1 MSFGEASALLAQLD
15 ANHSSPL
22 LIWHAERRSRLRLA
36 LEDELGP
43 IVESLRCNLRCNLRC
58 DLEEDELGPIVE
70 SLGVGDG
77 RGGGPSTAPSTA
89 LRTALSTAPS
99 TAPVRSDVVWAPC
112 WAPTALLAKLA
123 AAETDLNVGGLFL
136 EPFVAAD
143 GKFSFATA
151 AAAGHFLAALI
162 TALRDL
168 SRPLHSAVMSASQP
182 RFAIEAEEE
191 EEEAAA
197 TSARGAQDDALG
209 EALDA
214 ETAVGRVGRHAAL
227 MWKALLQLLTLH
239 ASLCTHRAC
248 VAAADFFFGSVRS
261 PMPLSVLSLVL
272 QVLQALSKPGGAVV
286 GAIEFA
292 SSVKGAHLLGLVAL
306 STRTPTLAAGSLGL
320 VVDLVRRSPAAV
332 LAFLRLGGLVLLL
345 RPLLEPVAPAAVTPV
360 APAAVTPAAVTP
372 VAPAAVT
379 ETRLLIVRV
388 LSALT
393 SDSRH
398 GAEIAECV
406 CELFTMRFRML
417 LEGAGAHPE
426 AFLAFLEADH
436 TAAPSYS
443 TIARE
448 WDAKRRTQLQ
458 ALLEQVR

>member
-1 MSFGEASALLAQLD
+1 LPLIATNFHQLPLIATNFHSSPQFVDELACMSFGEASALLAQLD

-89 LRTALSTAPS
+89 PSMALSTAPS
-99 TAPVRSDVVWAPC
+99 TAPVRSYVGWAPC

-191 EEEAAA
+191 EAASAA
-197 TSARGAQDDALG
+197 TGARGAQDDALYAQDDALG
-209 EALDA
+209 AQDDALDA
-214 ETAVGRVGRHAAL
+214 ETAVVRLGRHAAL

-272 QVLQALSKPGGAVV
+272 QVLQATHCHSLPLIA
-286 GAIEFA
+286 
-292 SSVKGAHLLGLVAL
+292 AHC
-306 STRTPTLAAGSLGL
+306 
-320 VVDLVRRSPAAV
+320 
-332 LAFLRLGGLVLLL
+332 
-345 RPLLEPVAPAAVTPV
+345 
-360 APAAVTPAAVTP
+360 
-372 VAPAAVT
+372 
-379 ETRLLIVRV
+379 
-388 LSALT
+388 
-393 SDSRH
+393 H
-398 GAEIAECV
+398 
-406 CELFTMRFRML
+406 
-417 LEGAGAHPE
+417 
-426 AFLAFLEADH
+426 
-436 TAAPSYS
+436 
-443 TIARE
+443 
-448 WDAKRRTQLQ
+448 
-458 ALLEQVR
+458 

>member
-1 MSFGEASALLAQLD
+1 M
-15 ANHSSPL
+15 
-22 LIWHAERRSRLRLA
+22 
-36 LEDELGP
+36 
-43 IVESLRCNLRCNLRC
+43 
-58 DLEEDELGPIVE
+58 
-70 SLGVGDG
+70 
-77 RGGGPSTAPSTA
+77 
-89 LRTALSTAPS
+89 
-99 TAPVRSDVVWAPC
+99 
-112 WAPTALLAKLA
+112 
-123 AAETDLNVGGLFL
+123 
-136 EPFVAAD
+136 
-143 GKFSFATA
+143 
-151 AAAGHFLAALI
+151 
-162 TALRDL
+162 
-168 SRPLHSAVMSASQP
+168 
-182 RFAIEAEEE
+182 
-191 EEEAAA
+191 
-197 TSARGAQDDALG
+197 
-209 EALDA
+209 
-214 ETAVGRVGRHAAL
+214 
-227 MWKALLQLLTLH
+227 
-239 ASLCTHRAC
+239 
-248 VAAADFFFGSVRS
+248 
-261 PMPLSVLSLVL
+261 LSLVL

-345 RPLLEPVAPAAVTPV
+345 RPLLEPAAPAAVTPAAVTPV

-436 TAAPSYS
+436 TAGPSYS

-448 WDAKRRTQLQ
+448 WDAKRRTQLH

>member
-1 MSFGEASALLAQLD
+1 L
-15 ANHSSPL
+15 
-22 LIWHAERRSRLRLA
+22 
-36 LEDELGP
+36 
-43 IVESLRCNLRCNLRC
+43 
-58 DLEEDELGPIVE
+58 
-70 SLGVGDG
+70 
-77 RGGGPSTAPSTA
+77 
-89 LRTALSTAPS
+89 
-99 TAPVRSDVVWAPC
+99 
-112 WAPTALLAKLA
+112 
-123 AAETDLNVGGLFL
+123 
-136 EPFVAAD
+136 
-143 GKFSFATA
+143 
-151 AAAGHFLAALI
+151 
-162 TALRDL
+162 
-168 SRPLHSAVMSASQP
+168 
-182 RFAIEAEEE
+182 
-191 EEEAAA
+191 
-197 TSARGAQDDALG
+197 
-209 EALDA
+209 
-214 ETAVGRVGRHAAL
+214 
-227 MWKALLQLLTLH
+227 
-239 ASLCTHRAC
+239 
-248 VAAADFFFGSVRS
+248 
-261 PMPLSVLSLVL
+261 PLSVLSLVL

-345 RPLLEPVAPAAVTPV
+345 RPLLEPAAPAAVTPAAVTPV

-436 TAAPSYS
+436 TAGPSYS

-448 WDAKRRTQLQ
+448 WDAKRRTQLH

>member
-1 MSFGEASALLAQLD
+1 L
-15 ANHSSPL
+15 
-22 LIWHAERRSRLRLA
+22 
-36 LEDELGP
+36 
-43 IVESLRCNLRCNLRC
+43 
-58 DLEEDELGPIVE
+58 
-70 SLGVGDG
+70 
-77 RGGGPSTAPSTA
+77 
-89 LRTALSTAPS
+89 
-99 TAPVRSDVVWAPC
+99 
-112 WAPTALLAKLA
+112 
-123 AAETDLNVGGLFL
+123 
-136 EPFVAAD
+136 
-143 GKFSFATA
+143 
-151 AAAGHFLAALI
+151 
-162 TALRDL
+162 
-168 SRPLHSAVMSASQP
+168 
-182 RFAIEAEEE
+182 
-191 EEEAAA
+191 
-197 TSARGAQDDALG
+197 
-209 EALDA
+209 
-214 ETAVGRVGRHAAL
+214 
-227 MWKALLQLLTLH
+227 
-239 ASLCTHRAC
+239 
-248 VAAADFFFGSVRS
+248 
-261 PMPLSVLSLVL
+261 PLSVLSLVL

-372 VAPAAVT
+372 AAVT

-436 TAAPSYS
+436 TAGPSYS

-448 WDAKRRTQLQ
+448 WDAKRRTQLH